1 MPKSDA
7 QDGRGKATSGEA
19 TRALL
24 TSAATALIV
33 ERGWGSVTTR
43 AVAERAGV
51 NQALV
56 HYHFGS
62 MDNLLREAVLATLM
76 PEITAVIDEMLDERP
91 ITESI
96 KRVIHELDR
105 FGLETELGMLML
117 EAILQATRD
126 EHVLEAMGAVMGAW
140 LEPLEPRLQLA
151 QKRGVIR
158 DDIDAASLAR
168 VLGAVLDGFVFQRM
182 ADPEADP
189 ERVADTLIQLL
200 SPPGEDHA

>member
-1 MPKSDA
+1 MTKANAQTKSTKLA
-7 QDGRGKATSGEA
+7 GGEV
-19 TRALL
+19 TRRRLL
-24 TSAATALIV
+24 SAATSLIV

-62 MDNLLREAVLATLM
+62 MDNLLREAALATLM

-91 ITESI
+91 ITDSI
-96 KRVIHELDR
+96 QQVMRALDR
-105 FGLETELGMLML
+105 FGLGTELGVLML
-117 EAILQATRD
+117 EVILQATRD
-126 EHVLEAMGAVMGAW
+126 EHVLEAMGSVMGAW

-151 QKRGVIR
+151 QERGVIR
-158 DDIDAASLAR
+158 DDVDAASLAR

-189 ERVADTLIQLL
+189 ERVADTLIRLL
-200 SPPGEDHA
+200 SPPGETHA